1 MPSHAADADTKAF
14 SDLFICFSAHKKF
27 YDFFISRSS
36 FDRTILR
43 FTRFKYDQKLTSAV
57 NIV

>member
-1 MPSHAADADTKAF
+1 MPAYTTYANAKAF

-43 FTRFKYDQKLTSAV
+43 FTRFKYNQKLTSAV